1 MTGEQGLVNVSK
13 SRETPEAR
21 RKRLIEDARRSGGRS
36 PEEQDRRGEIAA
48 HLLDHPEEAV
58 LHPENIAAD
67 GVVVLHPSGAQV
79 KTLDKCAVRK
89 PPPSEMGRKVK
100 GRSKKARGRLM
111 QHLIQV
117 DLEDIAAERKGAKYG
132 AAHFVTLTYPW
143 TDGKPFT
150 DYERGKAHLEALRKR
165 IVYKCGLTWAVW
177 VQEHQESTAL
187 HFHLVVLLP
196 KVVKVAWFRAWL
208 AKAWYEVVGSGNPDH
223 LRAGTS
229 LEAVYVEQ
237 GQPGNLLGYLSKEL
251 GGFKKGYQ
259 VIAFDPETGEALETG
274 KTWGIWGREAFEA
287 CKVLI
292 ASIRIKG
299 GEYWQRFKENV
310 SKRFEKSPYLRKV
323 ADMNWWGGGL
333 LYGNGLELLE
343 DLLEGIPAGAW
354 SFT

>member
-1 MTGEQGLVNVSK
+1 MSGDNGLVNAAK
-13 SRETPEAR
+13 SRENPEKAIFR
-21 RKRLIEDARRSGGRS
+21 TN
-36 PEEQDRRGEIAA
+36 P
-48 HLLDHPEEAV
+48 
-58 LHPENIAAD
+58 HPENIAAD

-79 KTLDKCAVRK
+79 KTLDKFAVHK
-89 PPPSEMGRKVK
+89 PPPSETGRVIS
-100 GRSKKARGRLM
+100 GRSDRARARLM
-111 QHLIQV
+111 RHLIQV

-132 AAHFVTLTYPW
+132 AAHFITLTYPW
-143 TDGKPFT
+143 TDGEPFT
-150 DYERGKAHLEALRKR
+150 DWQRGKAHLEALRKR
-165 IVYKCGLTWAVW
+165 IAYDYGLTWGVW
-177 VQEHQESTAL
+177 VEEFQRKGAL

-196 KVVKVAWFRAWL
+196 KVVNVAVFRVWL
-208 AKAWYEVVGSGNPDH
+208 AKAWYEIVGSGNPDH
-223 LRAGTS
+223 LVHGTM

-237 GQPGNLLGYLSKEL
+237 GQPGNLLAYLSKEM
-251 GGFKKGYQ
+251 GGFKGKRYQ
-259 VIAFDPETGEALETG
+259 MRGFDPETGELLESG

-287 CKVLI
+287 CKVLV

-343 DLLEGIPAGAW
+343 TLLEGIPAGAW

>member
-1 MTGEQGLVNVSK
+1 MSAEVGLVNGSK
-13 SRETPEAR
+13 SRGNPEKAIFR
-21 RKRLIEDARRSGGRS
+21 VN
-36 PEEQDRRGEIAA
+36 P
-48 HLLDHPEEAV
+48 
-58 LHPENIAAD
+58 HPENIAAD
-67 GVVVLHPSGAQV
+67 GVVVINPSGVQV
-79 KTLDKCAVRK
+79 KTLDKFTVNK
-89 PPPSEMGRKVK
+89 PPPSETGRVIT
-100 GRSKKARGRLM
+100 GRSDKARGRLM
-111 QHLIQV
+111 KHLIQV
-117 DLEDIAAERKGAKYG
+117 DLEDISAERKGAKYG

-150 DYERGKAHLEALRKR
+150 DWQRGKANLEALRKR
-165 IVYKCGLTWAVW
+165 IASKYGLTWGVW
-177 VQEHQESTAL
+177 VQEHQKSSAL

-196 KVVKVAWFRAWL
+196 KVVNVAGFRAWVS
-208 AKAWYEVVGSGNPDH
+208 KAWYEVVGSDNPDH
-223 LRAGTS
+223 LKAGTS
-229 LEAVYVEQ
+229 VEAVYVEQ

-259 VIAFDPETGEALETG
+259 LIAFDHETGEALETG
-274 KTWGIWGREAFEA
+274 KTWGIWGREAFNA
-287 CKVLI
+287 AKVTV

-310 SKRFEKSPYLRKV
+310 ARRFEKSPYLRKV